1 MVRVLSPLNLTTL
14 RSFILPSFLAPVESG
29 SVLEPSRFPRVLLF
43 SISLSPVEFRSVRSG
58 AFSLSISLSPVLSR
72 VGALGG
78 VTIQRLNCENGKRF
92 RGCFLFVAFWCF
104 LSLYF
109 DLFTKFVDLCFVL
122 CSECHGGTKKVLFLL
137 IKGFTQLKCCCF
149 CSLLRI
155 KVVVLLA
162 NQWNSEWGD
171 DGYFKIRRGTYE
183 CGIKEDVTAGLPST
197 KNLVREV
204 TDMDA
209 DAAVSFRMS
218 WLIDI
223 GGFAKKVKSTTLS
236 SATCLSMSSSQHW
249 KETKEFATH
258 IRKIF
263 QNNQCICYWST
274 KASKDSSST
283 GFDCKLPVLM
293 YNFHLWHAEKIK
305 NVSNGDVADDS
316 YHRYKEDI
324 GIMKYMNLDA
334 YRFSI
339 SWSRVLPKGKLSA
352 GVNHEGVNYYNN
364 LINELMANGSIIDTV
379 VTIFSGTV
387 CDLVERRPMLIT
399 SSIMFF
405 LSGLVMLWA
414 PNVVIVLLARIIDG
428 VVIAHAVTLTPLYI
442 SEIVPADIRGQLN
455 TYSLNLGPLQ
465 ATGIR
470 VWTIFNI

>member
-92 RGCFLFVAFWCF
+92 RGFYSV
-104 LSLYF
+104 
-109 DLFTKFVDLCFVL
+109 
-122 CSECHGGTKKVLFLL
+122 EMLL
-137 IKGFTQLKCCCF
+137 LLLALK
-149 CSLLRI
+149 
-155 KVVVLLA
+155 LLA

>member
-1 MVRVLSPLNLTTL
+1 HFAVHFAFFTHSTYLCVHL
-14 RSFILPSFLAPVESG
+14 R
-29 SVLEPSRFPRVLLF
+29 R
-43 SISLSPVEFRSVRSG
+43 
-58 AFSLSISLSPVLSR
+58 
-72 VGALGG
+72 
-78 VTIQRLNCENGKRF
+78 
-92 RGCFLFVAFWCF
+92 
-104 LSLYF
+104 
-109 DLFTKFVDLCFVL
+109 D
-122 CSECHGGTKKVLFLL
+122 
-137 IKGFTQLKCCCF
+137 
-149 CSLLRI
+149 
-155 KVVVLLA
+155 
-162 NQWNSEWGD
+162 
-171 DGYFKIRRGTYE
+171 
-183 CGIKEDVTAGLPST
+183 
-197 KNLVREV
+197 
-204 TDMDA
+204 
-209 DAAVSFRMS
+209 
-218 WLIDI
+218 
-223 GGFAKKVKSTTLS
+223 
-236 SATCLSMSSSQHW
+236 
-249 KETKEFATH
+249 
-258 IRKIF
+258 
-263 QNNQCICYWST
+263 
-274 KASKDSSST
+274 

-414 PNVVIVLLARIIDG
+414 PNVVIVL
-428 VVIAHAVTLTPLYI
+428 
-442 SEIVPADIRGQLN
+442 GQLN

-470 VWTIFNI
+470 LLSVSLKFPLLFCFSFFMHILH

>member
-1 MVRVLSPLNLTTL
+1 M
-14 RSFILPSFLAPVESG
+14 
-29 SVLEPSRFPRVLLF
+29 LL
-43 SISLSPVEFRSVRSG
+43 L
-58 AFSLSISLSPVLSR
+58 
-72 VGALGG
+72 
-78 VTIQRLNCENGKRF
+78 
-92 RGCFLFVAFWCF
+92 
-104 LSLYF
+104 
-109 DLFTKFVDLCFVL
+109 
-122 CSECHGGTKKVLFLL
+122 
-137 IKGFTQLKCCCF
+137 
-149 CSLLRI
+149 
-155 KVVVLLA
+155 LLA
-162 NQWNSEWGD
+162 
-171 DGYFKIRRGTYE
+171 
-183 CGIKEDVTAGLPST
+183 L
-197 KNLVREV
+197 
-204 TDMDA
+204 
-209 DAAVSFRMS
+209 
-218 WLIDI
+218 
-223 GGFAKKVKSTTLS
+223 
-236 SATCLSMSSSQHW
+236 
-249 KETKEFATH
+249 
-258 IRKIF
+258 
-263 QNNQCICYWST
+263 
-274 KASKDSSST
+274 
-283 GFDCKLPVLM
+283 
-293 YNFHLWHAEKIK
+293 
-305 NVSNGDVADDS
+305 
-316 YHRYKEDI
+316 KEDI